1 MTTES
6 EFPTFLEDL
15 LGLSLSE
22 EDLDILQWA
31 IEDRIDEDRKELEL
45 YYSERPEWRSRY
57 QEKWSHEL
65 RSMLDRFL
73 EDEHYEKCARIQEI
87 RHRLEIQ

>member
-6 EFPTFLEDL
+6 EFPTFLDDL

-22 EDLDILQWA
+22 ADLDILQWA

-45 YYSERPEWRSRY
+45 YYNERPEWRSRY
-57 QEKWSHEL
+57 QEKWSREL

-73 EDEHYEKCARIQEI
+73 EEEHYEKCARIQEI
-87 RHRLEIQ
+87 RHRLRV